1 MQLLARLTDQDGS
14 KIKDSAI
21 IEWVN
26 NKVSKKFCN
35 ILDNIG
41 HFIIIGFKLN
51 ALFIGSPFSSLYQDS
66 S

>member
-35 ILDNIG
+35 IG